1 MSREAADSATVT
13 SPIVVIAALGV
24 ERAGLERVRRR
35 GGGAGIAFVQSGP
48 GADRAGRAARQ
59 ALDAG
64 AAALLSWGLA
74 GGLAQNLMPGAVV
87 VPRAVIDAS
96 GAALAAEP
104 HWHAALVA
112 ALAANRIVDQ
122 GPLLS
127 VAAALETPAAKSAA
141 AAATS
146 AVAADMESFAIA
158 AAAAAAG
165 VPFAALRVIVDTL
178 ADSLP
183 PRAERWI
190 DARGE
195 RRFAPVVGAALH
207 PAQWPSLWLLASRYR
222 VARASLGS
230 VAEWLLPTSFA
241 VPAYAGAPRTG

>member
-48 GADRAGRAARQ
+48 GADRAGRAARE

-74 GGLAQNLMPGAVV
+74 GGLAKSLPPGAVV
-87 VPRAVIDAS
+87 VPSAVIDAG

-104 HWHAALVA
+104 RWHAALVA
-112 ALAANRIVDQ
+112 ALGANRVVEQ
-122 GPLLS
+122 GPLLT

-146 AVAADMESFAIA
+146 AVATDMESFAIA

-195 RRFAPVVGAALH
+195 RRFAPVVGAAFR

-222 VARASLGS
+222 VARASLTS
-230 VAEWLLPTSFA
+230 VAERLRPTRFA